1 MKRQP
6 ITHLIL
12 DTTSSDENDNGD
24 CDYCL
29 VAMTAE
35 YVAHLL
41 AYMGEVARMQRAD
54 AQVYAIECWDG
65 SPVYLRSDEKV
76 QSLRDINGR
85 FVESVPQGEPAL
97 LAADPQ
103 FGEADFQ
110 SVECQTVQI
119 SDDEVWW
126 TAYVRHTD
134 IRIESGRVA
143 KKTLLRIQRSIGGAR
158 QPSRPSEEAVHPAI
172 RRIHDLLY
180 LDMKG
185 GREFY
190 NDQKS
195 WDPDT
200 IAAVAEVVAEYVPR
214 PRPAEPDDR

>member
-1 MKRQP
+1 MKKHP

-12 DTTSSDENDNGD
+12 TTTSSNENDDGD
-24 CDYCL
+24 GDYCL
-29 VAMTAE
+29 VTITAE
-35 YVAHLL
+35 YVAQLL
-41 AYMGEVARMQRAD
+41 AYMDDVARMQQAD
-54 AQVYAIECWDG
+54 AQVYAIECWDS

-76 QSLRDINGR
+76 QSLRDIGGR
-85 FVESVPQGEPAL
+85 LVEDVPQGEPAL

-110 SVECQTVQI
+110 SVDCQTVQV
-119 SDDEVWW
+119 SEDEVWW
-126 TAYVRHTD
+126 TACVRHTD
-134 IRIESGRVA
+134 IRIESGRIA
-143 KKTLLRIQRSIGGAR
+143 KKTLLRVQRSIGGAR
-158 QPSRPSEEAVHPAI
+158 RSHRPTGKAVHPAI

-180 LDMKG
+180 LDMEG

-200 IAAVAEVVAEYVPR
+200 IEAVAEVVAEYITR
-214 PRPAEPDDR
+214 PRRAAPDDH